1 MKYFLFD
8 GTNPNTAYKT
18 VSVADY
24 IDKIIFILRY
34 LYNMKTKVFKNI
46 DLRIFFFISNF
57 FLSGYQI

>member
-18 VSVADY
+18 VSVAVY
-24 IDKIIFILRY
+24 IDKYILILPY
-34 LYNMKTKVFKNI
+34 LYNMKTKVFTNVK
-46 DLRIFFFISNF
+46 LRIFFFISNF